1 MKRSDER
8 FERLFNEL
16 RESREESNRRFE
28 AMERRFDNLEDRV
41 GIVVGGFQRRAG
53 RKLED
58 AIAGTLHL
66 ALKRDIKPE
75 NITMRKKIKDDEGI
89 IGPKGREYEIDL
101 YITDGESLIFEIK
114 PYAEEEDVER
124 FNDKAE
130 LAKKK
135 LKLKLNLKSAKK
147 AIITLEKHPSFVKFC
162 EQMGI
167 EVG

>member
-28 AMERRFDNLEDRV
+28 AMERRFDNLEDWV

-53 RKLED
+53 RKLEGMID
-58 AIAGTLHL
+58 
-66 ALKRDIKPE
+66 
-75 NITMRKKIKDDEGI
+75 
-89 IGPKGREYEIDL
+89 PKGREYEIDL

-114 PYAEEEDVER
+114 SYAEEEDVER

-135 LKLKLNLKSAKK
+135 LNLKSAKK
-147 AIITLEKHPSFVKFC
+147 AIITLEKHPSFVRFC